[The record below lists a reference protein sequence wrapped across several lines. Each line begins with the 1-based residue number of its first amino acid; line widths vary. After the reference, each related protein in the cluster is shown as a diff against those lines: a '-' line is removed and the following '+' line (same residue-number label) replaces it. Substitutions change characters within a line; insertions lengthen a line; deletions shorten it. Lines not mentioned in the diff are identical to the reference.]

1 MKFPAT
7 ENLIKSEIS
16 DIIYIESERGNKSLP
31 LLINQYYATNK
42 LYQNSGKKQGEKNTE
57 KSQGVFDYIKANGGK
72 VSIDELATALDRTTR
87 SVNAN
92 VTDLTKKGL
101 VVREKVAGEGED
113 AKDITYAVITPAG
126 AEFVPSEDA
135 E

>member
-1 MKFPAT
+1 MK
-7 ENLIKSEIS
+7 L
-16 DIIYIESERGNKSLP
+16 
-31 LLINQYYATNK
+31 
-42 LYQNSGKKQGEKNTE
+42 TE
-57 KSQGVFDYIKANGGK
+57 KSMEVYNYIKENGGR
-72 VSIDELATALDRTTR
+72 VSVEELAAGLNRTPR

-92 VTDLTKKGL
+92 VTDLTKKEL
-101 VVREKVAGEGED
+101 AIRDKVKGEGED